1 MLLLT
6 ELVVVLG
13 GRMASANSR
22 AVSDRTRDSGLLL
35 QRLTHSFT
43 IIALML
49 TGCDKKTDDAQSFVR
64 PRIIP
69 VIRAL
74 E

>member
-13 GRMASANSR
+13 RRMASANSR
-22 AVSDRTRDSGLLL
+22 AVSDLLL

-43 IIALML
+43 ITALML
-49 TGCDKKTDDAQSFVR
+49 TGCDKKTDDAQSFVQ
-64 PRIIP
+64 PWIIP
-69 VIRAL
+69 VIQAL